1 MTNNPQQYGTAYYNE
16 QLTAQNNLT
25 RWLAEDDTGKFTNT
39 IWNPK
44 VNVSGT
50 TADELLNGAVP
61 GLEWFER
68 ALVRYHRV
76 HDVLNL
82 DGFSKIE
89 IPADS
94 SIDFVGWTIDAAKEP
109 LGEGGEMYRIEG
121 RWFDQQR
128 KMSVESLRGLADKLK
143 AAASGSDVSLDT
155 VTQEVA
161 GVANAVPEVWQG
173 PSGDAAQDHMAGFHS
188 YASQQS
194 QYVQAL
200 ASALDG
206 VPEVILEI
214 VRDKAVFIAKFASD
228 QMPVAGHAMKLGGGS
243 EDPVSQI
250 ISIADSGIFGGVNS
264 AEQTEVVEDQFHTI
278 ITDHASDTCT
288 KWLKE
293 HFGPAVREA
302 FIAFVH
308 QCAAADYY
316 IKKAYQPVTDLLDGK
331 DTTTVPKVQKPSQDQ
346 SKGDQ
351 QQGPSTAQNSNTS
364 TASVDQSKV
373 PTSTTPTSVNPS
385 SSQSNPLSTF
395 LSQAE
400 QTLQTASSG
409 VSQLTSAL
417 QSGASQLSSVLQSGM
432 SGIFGNTTAA
442 ASSTNGSKNLASF
455 NIGGEK
461 LSLTQGS
468 DGSIT
473 TTVTGLDGKSQKYT
487 MGIKNGVPYF
497 TPGGGDSSTQS
508 STAHSSTSS
517 TGSGT
522 GTDSAGSG
530 SYSTSGTG
538 GGSSIQSVSS
548 DSSQQSGSSVP
559 STGSSTTTTTSAYD
573 SSTTTSSASS
583 GTSSAGS
590 MGHMPSTGGGGGK
603 GAEGE
608 HKSTG
613 VVQSKPMWTKNP
625 GSDRKP
631 VIDAA
636 APQTSGGKFGID
648 DPVEQYVP
656 NLDFEPAAVYEPNPA
671 ASPNPQQGRDS
682 SHQPSPPL
690 AAPVPPPT
698 PAPAPTPTAAPRTD
712 GVKIEIDM
720 GGGR

>member
-1 MTNNPQQYGTAYYNE
+1 M
-16 QLTAQNNLT
+16 TAQNNLT
-25 RWLAEDDTGKFTNT
+25 RWLAEDDTGKFTKT
-39 IWNPK
+39 IWNPN

-82 DGFSKIE
+82 SEFARID
-89 IPADS
+89 IPADP
-94 SIDFVGWTIDAAKEP
+94 SIDFAGEIVDATKEP
-109 LGEGGEMYRIEG
+109 LGKDGEIRRLEV

-128 KMSVESLRGLADKLK
+128 GMSVQSLQSLADRLK
-143 AAASGSDVSLDT
+143 AAASGSGSDASLEK
-155 VTQEVA
+155 VTEDVA

-173 PSGDAAQDHMAGFHS
+173 PSGDIAQDHMAGFHS

-200 ASALDG
+200 ASALEG
-206 VPEVILEI
+206 VPDVILEI

-228 QMPVAGHAMKLGGGS
+228 QLPVAGHAMKLGGGS

-250 ISIADSGIFGGVNS
+250 ISIATGTVNNS
-264 AEQTEVVEDQFHTI
+264 ESDTVVQYQFHTT
-278 ITDHASDTCT
+278 ITDHASDTCK
-288 KWLKE
+288 KWLTE

-302 FIAFVH
+302 FTVFIH

-316 IKKAYQPVTDLLDGK
+316 IKQAYKPVTDLLDGK
-331 DTTTVPKVQKPSQDQ
+331 DTTTVPKAKDTN
-346 SKGDQ
+346 Q
-351 QQGPSTAQNSNTS
+351 QNGPSASGTSNSNTS
-364 TASVDQSKV
+364 TASVDQSKT
-373 PTSTTPTSVNPS
+373 PSTTTPTTPTSVNPS

-442 ASSTNGSKNLASF
+442 ASSTNGSKTLASF

-461 LSLTQGS
+461 LSMTQGS

-473 TTVTGLDGKSQKYT
+473 TTVTGLDGKSQQYT

-508 STAHSSTSS
+508 STTHDSTSS

-538 GGSSIQSVSS
+538 GGSSTQSVTS
-548 DSSQQSGSSVP
+548 DSSPQSGSSVP
-559 STGSSTTTTTSAYD
+559 STGSSTTTTTSGYD
-573 SSTTTSSASS
+573 SSTTTSSTSS
-583 GTSSAGS
+583 GTSSTGS

-603 GAEGE
+603 GSEGE

-613 VVQSKPMWTKNP
+613 LVQSKPMWTKNP

-636 APQTSGGKFGID
+636 APQTSGGKFGIE
-648 DPVEQYVP
+648 DPLEPYVP
-656 NLDFEPAAVYEPNPA
+656 NLDFEPAATHEPNPA
-671 ASPNPQQGRDS
+671 GSQNPQYDRDS
-682 SHQPSPPL
+682 GHQPSPPP
-690 AAPVPPPT
+690 AAPVPTPTPT
-698 PAPAPTPTAAPRTD
+698 PAPVPTPTAAPRTD

-720 GGGR
+720 GGGK

>member
-1 MTNNPQQYGTAYYNE
+1 M
-16 QLTAQNNLT
+16 T
-25 RWLAEDDTGKFTNT
+25 RWLQDDGTNHLEQVWSSNT
-39 IWNPK
+39 DIR
-44 VNVSGT
+44 GT
-50 TADELLNGAVP
+50 DIKSMLDEAAF
-61 GLEWFER
+61 GLEWFR
-68 ALVRYHRV
+68 LALVRYNRAGQ
-76 HDVLNL
+76 VLGGN
-82 DGFSKIE
+82 GFGS
-89 IPADS
+89 
-94 SIDFVGWTIDAAKEP
+94 FVVAP
-109 LGEGGEMYRIEG
+109 LNIGGISVGGETVEPGDPDGEMRRLEYKYY
-121 RWFDQQR
+121 DQQR
-128 KMSVESLRGLADKLK
+128 GMNPESMRTLATQLQ
-143 AAASGSDVSLDT
+143 AAGSGTGTNASTDAITSEL
-155 VTQEVA
+155 A
-161 GVANAVPEVWQG
+161 GVKNAVPEAWEG
-173 PSGDAAQDHMAGFHS
+173 SAGNAAQDYLAGFH
-188 YASQQS
+188 AHADQQNK
-194 QYVQAL
+194 YLQAV
-200 ASALDG
+200 ASAMSGLPD
-206 VPEVILEI
+206 VLLQI
-214 VRDKAVFIAKFASD
+214 VREKAAFVVGFNSAD
-228 QMPVAGHAMKLGGGS
+228 CPVAGHAMRLGEHGG
-243 EDPVSQI
+243 EDPVSKI
-250 ISIADSGIFGGVNS
+250 ITVAGEGFWGYLNDAND
-264 AEQTEVVEDQFHTI
+264 EVERQFHLGVGPGSSDGAHKLRDKSKEWL
-278 ITDHASDTCT
+278 TDHFA
-288 KWLKE
+288 
-293 HFGPAVREA
+293 PAVREA
-302 FIAFVH
+302 FTAFIH
-308 QCAAADYY
+308 QCALSDYY
-316 IKKAYQPVTDLLDGK
+316 IKQAYKPVMDLLDNQ
-331 DTTTVPKVQKPSQDQ
+331 DTTTFPKPQDPA
-346 SKGDQ
+346 KDTNQ
-351 QQGPSTAQNSNTS
+351 QNGPSASGTSNSNTS

-373 PTSTTPTSVNPS
+373 PSTSTTPTSVNPS
-385 SSQSNPLSTF
+385 SSQSNPLSTL

-461 LSLTQGS
+461 VSMTQGS

-508 STAHSSTSS
+508 STTHNSTSS

-538 GGSSIQSVSS
+538 GGSATQSVTS

-573 SSTTTSSASS
+573 SSTTASSSSS
-583 GTSSAGS
+583 GTSSTGS

-603 GAEGE
+603 GSEGE

-656 NLDFEPAAVYEPNPA
+656 NLDFEPAAVYEPDPA
-671 ASPNPQQGRDS
+671 ESPNPRQGRDS
-682 SHQPSPPL
+682 SHQPSPPP
-690 AAPVPPPT
+690 AAPVPAPT
-698 PAPAPTPTAAPRTD
+698 PAPAPAPTAAPRTD

-720 GGGR
+720 GG

>member
-44 VNVSGT
+44 VNVSGA

-82 DGFSKIE
+82 DEFSKIE

-250 ISIADSGIFGGVNS
+250 ISIATGWVNTG
-264 AEQTEVVEDQFHTI
+264 ETNEVVQDQFHTT
-278 ITDHASDTCT
+278 ITDHASDTCK
-288 KWLKE
+288 KWLQE

-331 DTTTVPKVQKPSQDQ
+331 DTTTVPKVQEQPKS
-346 SKGDQ
+346 GDQ
-351 QQGPSTAQNSNTS
+351 KQGSGTDQNSNSNTS

-373 PTSTTPTSVNPS
+373 PSTSTTPTSVNPS
-385 SSQSNPLSTF
+385 SSQSNPLSTL

-461 LSLTQGS
+461 LSMTQGS

-508 STAHSSTSS
+508 STTHNSTSS

-538 GGSSIQSVSS
+538 GGSATQSVTS

-573 SSTTTSSASS
+573 SSTTASSSSS
-583 GTSSAGS
+583 GTSSTGS

-603 GAEGE
+603 GSEGE

-648 DPVEQYVP
+648 DLVERYAP
-656 NLDFEPAAVYEPNPA
+656 NLDFEPAAVYELDPA
-671 ASPNPQQGRDS
+671 ASPNPRQGRDS
-682 SHQPSPPL
+682 SHQPSPPP
-690 AAPVPPPT
+690 AAPVPAPT
-698 PAPAPTPTAAPRTD
+698 PAPAPAPTAAPRTD

-720 GGGR
+720 GG